1 MCQKLSP
8 PSSPSKILRAALW
21 LRLFCFFVGA
31 VRNRALLCVVS
42 AEPRLRP
49 TSDFT
54 RDSQTVMHQLNR
66 TQLKILPISER
77 QHKMS
82 VADVY
87 PLDAEIPPSENE
99 RLPIVAERI
108 RTAKQNGKPVIWM
121 MGAHVMRRGN
131 SRFIIDLMERGIIT
145 HLATNGACAIHDFE
159 LAHIGATLE
168 DVEDYIWDGKFGNW
182 EETGRYLNEAIIRG
196 YQDKLGFGEAVGRL
210 IQEGEEGI
218 SFPHRDVSIFAA
230 AYRLG
235 MPITVHKGIGYDII
249 DQHPSADYAAMGWTT
264 GEDFLRFAHSVS
276 QLEGGVFLNLGS
288 AVMGP
293 EVYLKSL
300 SMARNIATQ
309 RGEEIRH
316 FTTAN
321 FDLIDFPDFQD
332 EGAPTDAHYYHRPK
346 KTILIR
352 TVKDGGESYHIS
364 GDFAVTVPQLYRLV
378 TTSLA
383 M

>member
-1 MCQKLSP
+1 MNK
-8 PSSPSKILRAALW
+8 
-21 LRLFCFFVGA
+21 
-31 VRNRALLCVVS
+31 
-42 AEPRLRP
+42 
-49 TSDFT
+49 
-54 RDSQTVMHQLNR
+54 LNR
-66 TQLKILPISER
+66 ERLTVLPLSER
-77 QHKMS
+77 KHKMM

-87 PLDAEIPPSENE
+87 PLDADPPPYENSSL
-99 RLPIVAERI
+99 RIVADRI
-108 RTAKQNGKPVIWM
+108 IEAYRTAKQVIWM

-131 SRFIIDLMERGIIT
+131 SRFIIDLMERGVIT
-145 HLATNGACAIHDFE
+145 HVATNGACAIHDFE

-182 EETGRYLNEAIIRG
+182 EETGRYLNEAIVRG
-196 YQDKLGFGEAVGRL
+196 YQDKIGFGEAMGRL
-210 IQEGEEGI
+210 IQEGEQGI
-218 SFPHRDVSIFAA
+218 SFPHRDVSMFAA

-235 MPITVHKGIGYDII
+235 IPFTVHKGIGYDII

-276 QLEGGVFLNLGS
+276 RLEGGVFLNLGS

-300 SMARNIATQ
+300 SMARNIASQ

-321 FDLIDFPDFQD
+321 FDLIDFTDFQD
-332 EGAPTDAHYYHRPK
+332 EGSPTDAHYYHRPK

-352 TVKDGGESYHIS
+352 TVKDGGEGYHIS
-364 GDFAVTVPQLYRLV
+364 GDFSVTVPQLYRLIIL
-378 TTSLA
+378 SL
-383 M
+383 

>member
-1 MCQKLSP
+1 MTEK
-8 PSSPSKILRAALW
+8 
-21 LRLFCFFVGA
+21 FN
-31 VRNRALLCVVS
+31 RNHL
-42 AEPRLRP
+42 
-49 TSDFT
+49 T
-54 RDSQTVMHQLNR
+54 
-66 TQLKILPISER
+66 ILPLSER
-77 QHKMS
+77 RHKMT

-87 PLDAEIPPSENE
+87 ALDAETPPDENE
-99 RLPIVAERI
+99 NLRIVAERI
-108 RTAKQNGKPVIWM
+108 AQARRRGKPVIWM

-131 SRFIIDLMERGIIT
+131 SRFIIDLMERGVIT
-145 HLATNGACAIHDFE
+145 HVATNGACAIHDFE

-182 EETGRYLNEAIIRG
+182 EETGRYLNEAIVRG
-196 YQDKLGFGEAVGRL
+196 YRDKIGFGEAIGRF
-210 IQEGEEGI
+210 IQEGENTVPFPYREI
-218 SFPHRDVSIFAA
+218 SMFAA

-235 MPITVHKGIGYDII
+235 VPFTVHKGIGYDITE
-249 DQHPSADYAAMGWTT
+249 QHPSADYAAIGWTT
-264 GEDFLRFAHSVS
+264 GEDFLRFAHSIS

-300 SMARNIATQ
+300 SMARNIAAQ

-321 FDLIDFPDFQD
+321 FDLIDFPDFQE
-332 EGAPTDAHYYHRPK
+332 EGQPTDAHYYHRPK

-364 GDFAVTVPQLYRLV
+364 GDFSVTVPQLYRLIIA
-378 TTSLA
+378 TLI
-383 M
+383 

>member
-1 MCQKLSP
+1 MNK
-8 PSSPSKILRAALW
+8 
-21 LRLFCFFVGA
+21 
-31 VRNRALLCVVS
+31 
-42 AEPRLRP
+42 
-49 TSDFT
+49 
-54 RDSQTVMHQLNR
+54 LNR
-66 TQLKILPISER
+66 ERLTILPLSER
-77 QHKMS
+77 QHKMT

-87 PLDAEIPPSENE
+87 PLDADPSPYEN
-99 RLPIVAERI
+99 RSLRIVADRI
-108 RTAKQNGKPVIWM
+108 IAAYRARKQVIWM

-131 SRFIIDLMERGIIT
+131 SRFIIDLMERGVIT
-145 HLATNGACAIHDFE
+145 HVATNGACAIHDFE

-168 DVEDYIWDGKFGNW
+168 DVEAYIWDGKFGNW
-182 EETGRYLNEAIIRG
+182 EETGRYLNEAIVRG
-196 YQDKLGFGEAVGRL
+196 YRDGIGFGEAIGRL
-210 IQEGEEGI
+210 IQEGEQDI
-218 SFPHRDVSIFAA
+218 PFPYREVSMFAA
-230 AYRLG
+230 ASRLG
-235 MPITVHKGIGYDII
+235 VPFTVHKGIGYDII

-300 SMARNIATQ
+300 SMARNIAAQ

-321 FDLIDFPDFQD
+321 FDLIDFTDFQD
-332 EGAPTDAHYYHRPK
+332 EGSPTDAHYYHRPK

-352 TVKDGGESYHIS
+352 TVKDGGEGYHIS
-364 GDFAVTVPQLYRLV
+364 GDFSVTVPQLYRLIV
-378 TTSLA
+378 KS